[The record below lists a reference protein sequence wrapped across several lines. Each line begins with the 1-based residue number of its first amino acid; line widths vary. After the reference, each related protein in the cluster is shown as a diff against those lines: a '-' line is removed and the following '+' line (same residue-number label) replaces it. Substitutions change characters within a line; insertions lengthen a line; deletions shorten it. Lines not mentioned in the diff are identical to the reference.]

1 MDRLLGEQEGKCRGK
16 DLFFTTKHYT
26 RTVLEIASPFYTEAI
41 KAMTTL
47 GLRKQVLNPRDE
59 KLFDN
64 PIFQGRNEQTLRI
77 TKPCETA
84 GVFTYGQLLDEVA
97 LKNNGRPHRRHIA
110 NLFHRIILRDLDD
123 RQFYLLNTVDGNFKF
138 QKVTQ
143 KMLYE
148 QLLKLHY
155 RDHHSSAKW
164 VEKLQT
170 PVEWEKVWKSVHNPL
185 STEETASFVWEHLNM
200 YTTHSYNKWYKAN
213 LCSRY
218 VPSRNLMSFILFSI
232 VP

>member
-1 MDRLLGEQEGKCRGK
+1 ML
-16 DLFFTTKHYT
+16 Y
-26 RTVLEIASPFYTEAI
+26 
-41 KAMTTL
+41 
-47 GLRKQVLNPRDE
+47 
-59 KLFDN
+59 N

-84 GVFTYGQLLDEVA
+84 GVFTYGQFLDEVA
-97 LKNNGRPHRRHIA
+97 LKDNGHPHRRHIA
-110 NLFHRIILRDLDD
+110 NLFDRIILRDLGD
-123 RQFYLLNTVDGNFKF
+123 RQFYLLHTVDGNFKF

-164 VEKLQT
+164 VEKLHT

-185 STEETASFVWEHLNM
+185 PMEETASFLWEQIHLNM
-200 YTTHSYNKWYKAN
+200 YTTHSYNKWHKTN

-218 VPSRNLMSFILFSI
+218 VPSLYMTSFILFWI